1 MSKFVTRWVGI
12 LLACFFISPVF
23 AQQAQWTFMVYL
35 AADNNLEP
43 FGIEDF
49 NEMEMVGSSND
60 LNILV
65 QIDRSPQYDNTNGDW
80 ADTRRYRILQD
91 NDSNAFTSPVV
102 QNLGEVN
109 TGDPQALVDF
119 INWAKQNYPA
129 QRYCL
134 VLWDH
139 GGGWRNRVGNSKGLR
154 VVDAPLPP
162 GAGLLSG
169 LVRTQQ
175 GTSSATKPVFRNPFE
190 AGWGPKKDVC
200 YDDTDNDHLSSNEV
214 AAALQSAGG
223 AIDIVGYDA
232 CLMAMLENAYE
243 IRSLANYLVGSE
255 ELEPGE
261 GWPYDLVL
269 PPLKAAPSM
278 DAATFARNIVQKYG
292 EFYASRSG
300 SDQTLSALD
309 LAQLD
314 PVING
319 VNDLANAVI
328 TNNTAWTQVQ
338 QAFDNTEDFNEKQH
352 RDLYHFA
359 DNVAGL
365 VGGAIAAA
373 ADNLKNTITTLV
385 IENYAESGHAN
396 SRGVAIYFPTASAF
410 DPKYSSGILQVDFP
424 VDTQWDE
431 FLDAFYKGGAGQP
444 AFDPYEPNDNYA
456 QAYGPLVSGQTYEG
470 FLTDSTDLDIYQ
482 VVTGSSFD
490 LSIDLAV
497 PADFDLY
504 VTQISG
510 NQVDTL
516 AVSEAFG
523 ADSEQISLEN
533 LPAGN
538 YYVLVYPYETGDGA
552 YQLQVNV
559 AGGEGDVSLMLG
571 YDDGEPDQLIYSDRK
586 DINEGFACYFRPPE
600 APARLKGFW
609 YYIAAIDVE
618 PGLGDDGTFWA
629 YGSDYYGPLLADE
642 FRAVTPGGQG
652 WNFVD
657 LSADDITLYG
667 DFFAG
672 MFWDTINTP
681 GVGYDPQE
689 SNGINLIYTDVGG
702 ILDWYAGTGTFFIR
716 AEIGYVNATTGVEET
731 ALLAP
736 RTYSLSQ
743 NYPNPFNPETSI
755 RYNLPATGEVALKVY
770 DLNGRVVA
778 LVESGKKSAGE
789 HLAVWNGKDA
799 SGRPAAS
806 GIYFYRLEAK
816 SSIGAKTLLTKKM
829 TLVK

>member
-1 MSKFVTRWVGI
+1 MSKFVTRWIGI
-12 LLACFFISPVF
+12 VLAGVFMSPAV
-23 AQQAQWTFMVYL
+23 AQQAQWTFIVYL

-49 NEMEMVGSSND
+49 NEMETVGSSND

-80 ADTRRYRILQD
+80 ADTRRYRIQQD
-91 NDSNAFTSPVV
+91 NDLNAITSPVV

-162 GAGLLSG
+162 GAGRLSG
-169 LVRTQQ
+169 LIRTHQ
-175 GTSSATKPVFRNPFE
+175 GRNSATRPSARNPFE

-243 IRSLANYLVGSE
+243 IRSLAGYLVGSE

-269 PPLKAAPSM
+269 PPLKANPNM
-278 DAATFARNIVQKYG
+278 DAAAFARNIVQKYG
-292 EFYASRSG
+292 EFYAGRSG

-309 LAQLD
+309 LSQLN
-314 PVING
+314 PVIDG
-319 VNDLANAVI
+319 VNGLASAVI
-328 TNNTAWTQVQ
+328 TDNTAWMQVQ
-338 QAFDNTEDFNEKQH
+338 QAFGNTEDFNEKQH

-359 DNVAGL
+359 DNLGGL
-365 VGGAIAAA
+365 VGGAISSA
-373 ADNLKNTITTLV
+373 ADNLKNAITNLV
-385 IENYAESGHAN
+385 IENYAETAHAS
-396 SRGVAIYFPTASAF
+396 SRGVAIYFPSAGAF
-410 DPKYSSGILQVDFP
+410 DPKYGSGILQVDFP
-424 VDTQWDE
+424 ADTQWDE
-431 FLDAFYKGGAGQP
+431 FLDAFYKGGTGQP

-456 QAYGPLVSGQTYEG
+456 QAYGPVVSGQTYEG
-470 FLTDSTDLDIYQ
+470 FLTDSNDLDIYQ
-482 VVTGSSFD
+482 IVTGSSFD
-490 LSIDLAV
+490 LVIDLAV

-504 VTQISG
+504 LTQING

-516 AVSEAFG
+516 AGSEELDTNPEHIELG
-523 ADSEQISLEN
+523 N

-538 YYVLVYPYETGDGA
+538 YYILVYPYATGDGA
-552 YQLQVNV
+552 YQLQVSI
-559 AGGEGDVSLMLG
+559 AGGEGDVSLTLG
-571 YDDGEPDQLIYSDRK
+571 YDDDEPAFYIYSDRK

-600 APARLKGFW
+600 APATLKGFW

-642 FRAVTPGGQG
+642 YRAITPGGVG

-657 LSADDITLYG
+657 LSADGITLYG
-667 DFFAG
+667 DFYAG
-672 MFWDTINTP
+672 MFWDTFNTP
-681 GVGYDPQE
+681 GVGYDDQE

-702 ILDWYAGTGTFFIR
+702 VLDWYLGAGTFFIR
-716 AEIGYVNATTGVEET
+716 AEVSYTNVSTGVEET

-743 NYPNPFNPETSI
+743 NYPNPFNPETGI
-755 RYNLPATGEVALKVY
+755 RYHLPVAGEVALKVY
-770 DLNGRVVA
+770 DLNGREVA
-778 LVESGKKSAGE
+778 LIESGKKSAGE
-789 HLAVWNGKDA
+789 HFAVWNGKDA
-799 SGRPAAS
+799 SGTPAAS

-816 SSIGAKTLLTKKM
+816 SPTGAKTLLTKKM